1 MTATKEL
8 YIETLEKFLEVG
20 KSFGRLIKSRTDG
33 QYLDTLTPKN
43 QKTINKISLSKIYGT
58 NRFPF
63 HTDCAYLKIP
73 PKYILLRYVGNVEN
87 PTPTEIK
94 EIDFNKLN
102 IKEIEFLKNTI
113 WIVKG
118 QKSNFYS
125 KIYDNGILRYD
136 ENIMTLSSPT
146 ENLIKQILDKLETK
160 TIQWYKNKTIVI
172 NNWSSVHSRP
182 LVSKNEI
189 NNRILQRLNIAY
201 E

>member
-8 YIETLEKFLEVG
+8 NIETLEKFLEVG
-20 KSFGRLIKSRTDG
+20 KSFGRLIKSRVDG
-33 QYLDTLTPKN
+33 EYLDILTPKN
-43 QKTINKISLSKIYGT
+43 QTTIKKSSLSKIYGT

-63 HTDCAYLKIP
+63 HTDCAYLKTP
-73 PKYILLRYVGNVEN
+73 PKYILLRYIGNIET

-94 EIDFNKLN
+94 QLDFNKLN
-102 IKEIEFLKNTI
+102 TKEIEFLKNTI
-113 WIVKG
+113 WVVKG

-160 TIQWYKNKTIVI
+160 IIQWTKNKTILI
-172 NNWSSVHSRP
+172 NNWSSIHSRP
-182 LVSKNEI
+182 LVPENEI